1 MRARG
6 IASVAL
12 GAIVLSAAPAPAALG
27 ASQVSQTESTDPVI
41 EGSTVTYTTTI
52 VNGETDS
59 RMVSLSILL
68 IKAETDGAVDNPLLS
83 ATASQGSCAIETPE
97 TYFGYWHLSCDLGIL
112 GPGAIATV
120 TDTARANYSMSRL
133 ADADLCLLGTPG
145 TVPCDRA
152 FDAED
157 TTVIHPPEMA
167 GSPKLK
173 FSGLPA
179 TCATDDFTIKV
190 KSKAAGV
197 RNLSAQFAGPFNEY
211 GSRAI
216 GGADFPPTE
225 KQKGSKLKLKV
236 PVHEFQASF
245 YRVAVLA
252 LRGGAPKLKARVTFE
267 VCNGVGPLGRR
278 SWDLADGG

>member
-12 GAIVLSAAPAPAALG
+12 GAIVLSAAPPSVALG
-27 ASQVSQTESTDPVI
+27 ASQIAQSDSTDPAI

-52 VNGETDS
+52 ANGESDS
-59 RMVSLSILL
+59 RMVSLSVLL

-112 GPGAIATV
+112 GPGATATV
-120 TDTARANYSMSRL
+120 TDTARVNYSMSRL
-133 ADADLCLLGTPG
+133 ADGDLCLLETPG
-145 TVPCDRA
+145 TVCDRV

-157 TTVIHPPEMA
+157 TTVIHPPEIA

-225 KQKGSKLKLKV
+225 KQKGSKLRLKV

-252 LRGGAPKLKARVTFE
+252 LRGGAPKLKASVTFE

-278 SWDLADGG
+278 SWDPAGGG